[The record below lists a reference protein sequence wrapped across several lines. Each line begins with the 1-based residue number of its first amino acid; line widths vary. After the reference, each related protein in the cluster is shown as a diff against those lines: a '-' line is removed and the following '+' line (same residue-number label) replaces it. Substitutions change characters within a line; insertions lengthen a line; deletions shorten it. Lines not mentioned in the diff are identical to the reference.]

1 MFVLNI
7 LTSAQ
12 EYLISSLSYVAD
24 VQANLHV
31 LEKKYFILRPIVPVL
46 VLCPLGVANL
56 VLQTALIVVNLL
68 CGQPPA
74 WVYELAD
81 WMHRTTPYHML

>member
-12 EYLISSLSYVAD
+12 EYLTSSLSYVAD

-31 LEKKYFILRPIVPVL
+31 LEKKYFVLRPIVPVL
-46 VLCPLGVANL
+46 VLCPLGVANI
-56 VLQTALIVVNLL
+56 VLKTALIIVNLL

-74 WVYELAD
+74 WVYELSD
-81 WMHRTTPYHML
+81 